1 MKLSGEFLNR
11 ATGPAAIK
19 NTPGYP
25 RCQSRTCSGKRRPT
39 RERWAAARDYIFFS
53 VALMLLRRFAAAVF
67 FRVMLGGSKC
77 CRRRASEMIDS
88 CCTRL
93 VKRLR
98 KPSKLSP
105 SLILIS
111 TNSFPGSY
119 LRPHSTHGQSRSH
132 LNRRWPAFQYRYPP
146 RGRSIEFDHNVL
158 CNSPSSEG
166 PCSDAIGARVRGN
179 VVGHLYSFERR

>member
-67 FRVMLGGSKC
+67 FRVILGGSKC

-93 VKRLR
+93 VKRR
-98 KPSKLSP
+98 RNPSKLSP

-111 TNSFPGSY
+111 TNSFPDSY
-119 LRPHSTHGQSRSH
+119 YGRVIIPASAT
-132 LNRRWPAFQYRYPP
+132 NRGHTRITGALSLSI
-146 RGRSIEFDHNVL
+146 GRSPAAGQCEINNNVL
-158 CNSPSSEG
+158 RNPR
-166 PCSDAIGARVRGN
+166 A
-179 VVGHLYSFERR
+179 